1 MGHSH
6 EGDEDIQEHPVLID
20 SLKAHKIVQ
29 IAAGSNHLMA
39 LSQEGQL
46 FAWGCGEQGQLGRR
60 VLERL
65 KQYGL
70 RPTNVTPRSGRSRVV
85 IRKVVCGAYHTLA
98 ISEDGGLW
106 TVGLNN
112 YGQLGLGDHEE
123 RLTAEMVNPANWNGS
138 KVVDGAA
145 GEHHSIVLL
154 STGQVLS
161 FGRADSGQLGIPT
174 SERAINV
181 PVHVA
186 SLPCPITS
194 ITSGSNHCLVANEA
208 GQVWSWGFG
217 EMHQLGHGPAEDE
230 PVPKLIETPLQGK
243 IAQLTAGG
251 QHSIIL
257 CRN

>member
-6 EGDEDIQEHPVLID
+6 EGDGDIQEHPVLIEN
-20 SLKAHKIVQ
+20 LKTFKIVQ

-39 LSQEGQL
+39 LSEDGQL

-70 RPTNVTPRSGRSRVV
+70 RPTNVTPRMGRSRV
-85 IRKVVCGAYHTLA
+85 IIKRVVCGAYHTLA
-98 ISEDGGLW
+98 ISEDGNLW
-106 TVGLNN
+106 TMGLNN
-112 YGQLGLGDHEE
+112 YGQLGLGDLDE
-123 RLTAEMVNPANWNGS
+123 RLTAELVNPANWNGS

-145 GEHHSIVLL
+145 GEHHSMVLL
-154 STGQVLS
+154 STGQVLT
-161 FGRADSGQLGIPT
+161 FGRADFGQLGIDT
-174 SERAINV
+174 QERAINV
-181 PVHVA
+181 PVHVSSLA
-186 SLPCPITS
+186 SISL
-194 ITSGSNHCLVANEA
+194 ITSGSNHCLVANGQ

-217 EMHQLGHGPAEDE
+217 EMHQLGHGPTEDE
-230 PVPKLIETPLQGK
+230 HLPRLIQTPLQGK
-243 IAQLTAGG
+243 IAQLAAGG